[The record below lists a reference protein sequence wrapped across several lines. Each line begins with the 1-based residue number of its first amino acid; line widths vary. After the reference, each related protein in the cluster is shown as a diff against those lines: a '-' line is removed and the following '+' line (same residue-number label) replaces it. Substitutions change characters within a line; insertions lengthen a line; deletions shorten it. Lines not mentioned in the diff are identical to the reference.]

1 MEKIKLKPV
10 SSAILIDGYMR
21 LKNSDEKNSIYALDG
36 PYWMVTCID
45 DCGVYW
51 ACYWEVTDDNIDGDV
66 YGIKPDFIL
75 KQYRSRITKEIFWGL
90 SNIPAEI
97 YG

>member
-1 MEKIKLKPV
+1 MRKIKLKPV

-21 LKNSDEKNSIYALDG
+21 LKNSNEKDSIYALDG
-36 PYWMVTCID
+36 AYWMVTCID
-45 DCGVYW
+45 DSGVYW
-51 ACYWEVTDDNIDGDV
+51 VCYWEVIEDNIDGDV

-75 KQYRSRITKEIFWGL
+75 KQYRSRINKEIFWGL